1 MTASPASLRLIG
13 ALNKSGEPGAKS
25 RAPDNKML
33 GTKQQQ
39 GNSYDHDPPQIIG
52 WIHQYMPHIF
62 AGGGA
67 HWLQCCTHRSKMHT
81 AFFMIHLYQLF

>member
-25 RAPDNKML
+25 RAPDNRML

-52 WIHQYMPHIF
+52 WIHQYMPHFF
-62 AGGGA
+62 AGGG
-67 HWLQCCTHRSKMHT
+67 HTGYSVVLIGLKCT
-81 AFFMIHLYQLF
+81 LLFS